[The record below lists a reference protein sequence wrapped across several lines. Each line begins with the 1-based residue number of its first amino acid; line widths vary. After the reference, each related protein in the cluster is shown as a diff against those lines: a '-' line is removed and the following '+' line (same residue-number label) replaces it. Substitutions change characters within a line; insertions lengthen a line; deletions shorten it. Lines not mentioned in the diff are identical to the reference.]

1 MAKIETQR
9 HVLTFT
15 GSLPADEM
23 ERHALLT
30 KNPEIL
36 ASRQALAAA
45 FTKAG
50 FKHEHTSKLIR
61 DVSGRKPRQTKV
73 PAEDRAIGAPPS
85 PETF

>member
-45 FTKAG
+45 LTKEV
-50 FKHEHTSKLIR
+50 FNHEHTSKLIL
-61 DVSGRKPRQTKV
+61 DVSGRKHRQTKV

>member
-73 PAEDRAIGAPPS
+73 PAEVIPLAAGS
-85 PETF
+85 LETF

>member
-1 MAKIETQR
+1 MAKIEIQR

-73 PAEDRAIGAPPS
+73 PAEVIPLAAG